1 MKEAPTNTHL
11 FHAGC
16 EKLAKQERRAILV
29 KASGALVDKYVS
41 VISVGG
47 KKRSKKE
54 KEPIM

>member
-11 FHAGC
+11 FHVGC

-47 KKRSKKE
+47 KRGQRKRRRL
-54 KEPIM
+54 IM